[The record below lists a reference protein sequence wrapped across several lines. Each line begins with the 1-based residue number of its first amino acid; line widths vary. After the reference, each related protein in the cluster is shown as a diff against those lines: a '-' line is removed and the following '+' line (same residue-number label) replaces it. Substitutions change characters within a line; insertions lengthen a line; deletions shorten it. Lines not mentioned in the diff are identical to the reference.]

1 MFLRL
6 IVGKHCQ
13 AFEDVHQFADVAR
26 VVVAQQALAATGGQA
41 QRRLAITVDA
51 AQQDI
56 DEKRQVI
63 AMLAQRRNFHRQ
75 HRQSIVKVGAKL
87 AAVHQ
92 ATQVLVGGGNDLHLH
107 VFAQGRAD

>member
-1 MFLRL
+1 
-6 IVGKHCQ
+6 
-13 AFEDVHQFADVAR
+13 
-26 VVVAQQALAATGGQA
+26 
-41 QRRLAITVDA
+41 
-51 AQQDI
+51 
-56 DEKRQVI
+56 
-63 AMLAQRRNFHRQ
+63 MLAQRRNFHRQ